1 MDPSFISCMDF
12 KFVGDCAIK
21 ILLSIVC
28 GFVLGVERKSR
39 NHAVGIRTLILIC
52 VSSALLSILSTYIPT
67 ISQKN
72 ADSTRIIAGVVSGI
86 GFLGGGAIMRQGMNI
101 KGLTSAAII
110 WTAAALGLALG
121 AGLYIQSV
129 LVLVV
134 VELILVLIEK
144 LEFKWFP
151 AAKTKSL
158 HLVYENVPVDTAK
171 IRQTILESGVK
182 IIDLNLTRDISRR
195 TLILHYSIKLSS
207 LENFEPLVQ
216 QLSKI
221 GDLTEFSMTD

>member
-1 MDPSFISCMDF
+1 MDSLDWKYVAEC
-12 KFVGDCAIK
+12 VIK
-21 ILLSIVC
+21 ILASVVC

-39 NHAVGIRTLILIC
+39 NHAVGIRTLVLIC
-52 VSSALLSILSTYIPT
+52 VSATLLSLLSTYIPS
-67 ISQKN
+67 ISTKN

-121 AGLYIQSV
+121 AGLYIQSAAV
-129 LVLVV
+129 LLV

-144 LEFKWFP
+144 LEFRLFP
-151 AAKTKSL
+151 AAKTKGL
-158 HLVYENVPVDTAK
+158 HLYYEDTPVDMSK
-171 IRQTILESGVK
+171 IRMAIEKNGIK
-182 IIDLNLTRDISRR
+182 ISDLNISRDISRN
-195 TLILHYSIKLSS
+195 TLILHYSIKLSG

-216 QLSKI
+216 ELAQI
-221 GDLTEFSMTD
+221 GKLTEFSITD